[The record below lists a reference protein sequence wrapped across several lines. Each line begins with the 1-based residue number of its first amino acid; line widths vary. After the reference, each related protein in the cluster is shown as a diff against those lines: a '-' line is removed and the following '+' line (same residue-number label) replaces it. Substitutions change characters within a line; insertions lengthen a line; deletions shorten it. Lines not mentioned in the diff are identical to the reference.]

1 MPFKS
6 EAQRRYLWANE
17 PNIAR
22 DWTDTYGS
30 RIKKENGGIMR
41 LGFQNG
47 NDVDDEG
54 SILKWLQD
62 KASSIGSGIRESK
75 PAQAFSKY
83 AFTPMMALAN
93 RYNPLNPNAQ
103 NYNPMLRGQKDLALR
118 SIDQGGLGLT
128 QDDIGRFLGS
138 ANPDDPDYNPLRGKN
153 LESLFGTNDLQE
165 MLRKRLAYF
174 RAKKYQSETKTKKM
188 NKIQEML
195 EKAKADEIKD
205 YKGDPAGQIGTGPFA
220 TIDQSGKTY
229 GPYTPQGNQGGYT
242 GAGTQA
248 PGSAASGPQSGP
260 GYGPWKADGGL
271 IDFYKNGGFLG

>member
-6 EAQRRYLWANE
+6 EAQRRYLWARE
-17 PNIAR
+17 PEIAR
-22 DWTDTYGS
+22 DWTDEYGS
-30 RIKKENGGIMR
+30 RIQKENGGIMR

-47 NDVDDEG
+47 NDVDDEEVPWW
-54 SILKWLQD
+54 S
-62 KASSIGSGIRESK
+62 KAWSGINR
-75 PAQAFSKY
+75 FGI
-83 AFTPMMALAN
+83 TPTMALAN
-93 RYNPLNPNAQ
+93 RYNPLSPDAVNF
-103 NYNPMLRGQKDLALR
+103 NPMLEGQRDLALR

-138 ANPDDPDYNPLRGKN
+138 GNPDDPDYNPLRGQN
-153 LESLFGTNDLQE
+153 LVSMFGTNDLQE

-195 EKAKADEIKD
+195 EQAKADES
-205 YKGDPAGQIGTGPFA
+205 KGYTGTPAGQIGTGPFA

-229 GPYTPQGNQGGYT
+229 GPYTPQGNQGGYK
-242 GAGTQA
+242 GAGRQA

-260 GYGPWKADGGL
+260 AYGPWKADGGL
-271 IDFYKNGGFLG
+271 IDFYKNGGFSG

>member
-1 MPFKS
+1 MPFQS

-22 DWTDTYGS
+22 DWADTYGS
-30 RIKKENGGIMR
+30 RIQKENGGIMR

-47 NDVDDEG
+47 NDVDDEEPWW
-54 SILKWLQD
+54 S
-62 KASSIGSGIRESK
+62 KAWSGIRESK

-83 AFTPMMALAN
+83 AFTPTMALAN
-93 RYNPLNPNAQ
+93 RYNPLSPDAVNF
-103 NYNPMLRGQKDLALR
+103 NPMLEGQRDLALR

-195 EKAKADEIKD
+195 EQAKAEEIKD
-205 YKGDPAGQIGTGPFA
+205 YKGDPAGQIGTGAFA

-229 GPYTPQGNQGGYT
+229 GPYTPQVQTRGTFTGPHPDRPTKTPEQGGWH
-242 GAGTQA
+242 
-248 PGSAASGPQSGP
+248 PGVAE
-260 GYGPWKADGGL
+260 GGL
-271 IDFYKNGGFLG
+271 IDFYKNGGYLG